1 MAIQKKVIIAVILI
15 VIGISI
21 AGIISLVQKQVPVE
35 KNEYFTLEPE
45 TWIAENPATDDPA
58 DKVIDVMKATREKAT
73 MDVFQQDYRT
83 EGDIISFFYSGLY
96 HGNSLRNVYLDET
109 FFEISEN
116 MTYEEKNEAAKQFI
130 KMKIGQEMNPA
141 DSIIE
146 GFILAKEENGQFV
159 FYIFVDEDWKQQLEF
174 TNILW
179 GDAFADID
187 SLNIKQFD
195 FSKVQDGIYIDKIDK
210 GVDWFYESPVKGG
223 IIVGEITIPI
233 LQEIADYQF
242 PNVTLM
248 MVR

>member
-1 MAIQKKVIIAVILI
+1 MVKRKQMIIAVL
-15 VIGISI
+15 VSVVLVGIAWLLSY
-21 AGIISLVQKQVPVE
+21 E
-35 KNEYFTLEPE
+35 KPLRLEEDRYFTADPS
-45 TWIAENPATDDPA
+45 TWIEEYTKTEKSEDREIN
-58 DKVIDVMKATREKAT
+58 IFKATEAKAT
-73 MDVFQQDYRT
+73 MDVFQEDYRT
-83 EGDIISFFYSGLY
+83 DGKLYSFFYSGLFR
-96 HGNSLRNVYLDET
+96 GSGFDNVFVDGA
-109 FFEISEN
+109 FFDLAEN
-116 MTYEEKNEAAKQFI
+116 LSYEEKNSLVPSYV
-130 KMKIGQEMNPA
+130 KMELGPGMDPTN
-141 DSIIE
+141 SVIE

-223 IIVGEITIPI
+223 IIVGEINIPI